1 MEFLNCSLAQFIT
14 RTESSPELPLTRPFN
29 GMMPLTK
36 SYIDKPGNYAS
47 YINLTH
53 LLCLI

>member
-29 GMMPLTK
+29 GMMPFTK

-53 LLCLI
+53 VLCLI